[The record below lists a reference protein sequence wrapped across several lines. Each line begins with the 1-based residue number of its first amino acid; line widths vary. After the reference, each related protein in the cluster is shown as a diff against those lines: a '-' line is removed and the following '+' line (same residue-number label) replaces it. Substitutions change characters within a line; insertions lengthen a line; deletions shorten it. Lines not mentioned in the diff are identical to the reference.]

1 MNKAEIERLIRME
14 GIYRWEI
21 AKAIGIHETSLSRW
35 FRGELTESQMLAIL
49 SAIEKIKLERMG
61 AK

>member
-1 MNKAEIERLIRME
+1 MKKAEIERLIRME

-35 FRGELTESQMLAIL
+35 FRDELTEQQTLAVL
-49 SAIEKIKLERMG
+49 AAIEQIKLKCLK
-61 AK
+61 AD